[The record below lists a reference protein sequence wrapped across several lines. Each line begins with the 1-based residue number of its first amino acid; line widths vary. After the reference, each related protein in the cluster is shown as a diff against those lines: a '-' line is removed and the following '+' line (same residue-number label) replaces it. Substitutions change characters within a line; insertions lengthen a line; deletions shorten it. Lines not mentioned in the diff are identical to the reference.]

1 LPEPSIPLK
10 KNFPTL
16 VFTLCSVL
24 ATSPVI
30 ALAEDAGEE
39 PPYREKEVSF
49 AGATDGVQLAGTLT
63 LPRGPGPFP
72 AVVLV
77 AGSGPL
83 NRDEEVFGHR
93 PFASIADHLSRR
105 GLAVLRYD
113 KRGVSKSTGDFAQA
127 TTLDFAADAIA
138 AWDYLAGRAE
148 VDGHRVGALGHSEGG
163 MIVPTIAA
171 NRAETAFIVMLAG
184 VGMTGGDLELLQ
196 NKLLKTAGG
205 MDPEGLAFE
214 QETIELWIKMVRA
227 DKSGEIIED
236 ALRPRIEALAAK
248 NPEEGKSW
256 NRRLRSPWWRFI
268 LTHSAIPDLEKARC
282 PVMALNGSKDLQVP
296 PRENL
301 TPIAQALAR
310 SGHTDF
316 VIREMPGLNH
326 LFQHAV
332 TGDESEYGKIKEAIS
347 PHVVEILGD
356 WIIDRTYPSS
366 RASPPRSAP

>member
-1 LPEPSIPLK
+1 
-10 KNFPTL
+10 
-16 VFTLCSVL
+16 
-24 ATSPVI
+24 
-30 ALAEDAGEE
+30 
-39 PPYREKEVSF
+39 
-49 AGATDGVQLAGTLT
+49 
-63 LPRGPGPFP
+63 
-72 AVVLV
+72 
-77 AGSGPL
+77 
-83 NRDEEVFGHR
+83 
-93 PFASIADHLSRR
+93 
-105 GLAVLRYD
+105 
-113 KRGVSKSTGDFAQA
+113 
-127 TTLDFAADAIA
+127 
-138 AWDYLAGRAE
+138 
-148 VDGHRVGALGHSEGG
+148 VGALGHSEGG

-205 MDPEGLAFE
+205 MDPEDLAFE

-227 DKSGEIIED
+227 DKSGEIIDD

>member
-1 LPEPSIPLK
+1 LK
-10 KNFPTL
+10 KDFPAL
-16 VFTLCSVL
+16 VFALFGL
-24 ATSPVI
+24 ALSSPVMI
-30 ALAEDAGEE
+30 SPSQAAGDE
-39 PPYREKEVSF
+39 PYREKDVTF
-49 AGATDGVQLAGTLT
+49 AGSSDGVELAGTLT
-63 LPRGPGPFP
+63 VPHGPGPFP
-72 AVVLV
+72 AVLLV

-83 NRDEEVFGHR
+83 NRDEEIFGHR
-93 PFASIADHLSRR
+93 PFAALADHLARR

-113 KRGVSKSTGDFAQA
+113 KRGVGKSTGDFAQA
-127 TTLDFAADAIA
+127 TTLDFARDAIS
-138 AWDYLAGRAE
+138 AWDFLATRPEVEAE
-148 VDGHRVGALGHSEGG
+148 RVGAVGHSEGG
-163 MIVPTIAA
+163 MIVPTLAA
-171 NRAETAFIVMLAG
+171 DRPETAFIVMLAG

-205 MDPEGLAFE
+205 MDPEDLAFE

-326 LFQHAV
+326 HFQHAV